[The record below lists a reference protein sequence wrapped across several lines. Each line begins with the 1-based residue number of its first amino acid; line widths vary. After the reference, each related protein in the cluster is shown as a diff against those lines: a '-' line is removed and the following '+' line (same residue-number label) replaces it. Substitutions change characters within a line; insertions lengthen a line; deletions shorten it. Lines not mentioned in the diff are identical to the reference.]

1 LLLMEDRLRSIDK
14 QRIRRG
20 YSQVSAAELAA
31 VDAGL
36 RLDLGLEPDPG

>member
-1 LLLMEDRLRSIDK
+1 VDQLRSIDK

-20 YSQVSAAELAA
+20 YGPVIEEELAA

-36 RLDLGLEPDPG
+36 RLFLGLEPDPG